1 MAFELQIESRAL
13 SDITTRVLRVAGTFS
28 GPIGSVQ
35 RAGSW
40 ALATAGRVTSIY
52 RVTHS
57 PDDGRSLVECSCV
70 PHE

>member
-52 RVTHS
+52 RE
-57 PDDGRSLVECSCV
+57 PFA
-70 PHE
+70 